1 MNSTEDTTNVPQADR
16 PGDIEHTIRVRMRAE
31 LAGLGLRRG
40 SWRIL
45 RTLAEHPAS
54 MEQLAAERSSGG
66 ERGRRH
72 GSRRGRSDH
81 GHFGHGF
88 DRRMAA
94 VFAERSGPDVDRFD
108 TDEER
113 AAFIEEIRAHRPEV
127 REARFQRGC
136 TRHSDAWQGERRH
149 GEHPH
154 GEEHRS
160 EHHHGERDQSEHTH
174 GEHHHGE
181 RHLGE
186 RDHGEAHEH
195 HDHHAGH
202 DHRDRIRAHRIQAV
216 LGDFAARGWVTFDDG
231 VATLTDEGRKTYE
244 SAAERIRE
252 LLTSVAAEIK

>member
-1 MNSTEDTTNVPQADR
+1 MNSTEDTTTVPQADR

-31 LAGLGLRRG
+31 LAELGLRRS

-54 MEQLAAERSSGG
+54 MEQLVAERSSGG

-72 GSRRGRSDH
+72 GSRRGRIGH
-81 GHFGHGF
+81 GRFGHGF

-94 VFAERSGPDVDRFD
+94 AFADESGPDVDRFG

-113 AAFIEEIRAHRPEV
+113 AAFIEEIRAHRQEV
-127 REARFQRGC
+127 RDARLQRGC
-136 TRHSDAWQGERRH
+136 THHSDRWHGERH
-149 GEHPH
+149 QGDHP
-154 GEEHRS
+154 
-160 EHHHGERDQSEHTH
+160 HGERDQSEHTH
-174 GEHHHGE
+174 DERHHREHHHG
-181 RHLGE
+181 G
-186 RDHGEAHEH
+186 RDHGEAREH
-195 HDHHAGH
+195 HDHH
-202 DHRDRIRAHRIQAV
+202 DPAHRIQAV

-231 VATLTDEGRKTYE
+231 VAALTDEGRKTYE